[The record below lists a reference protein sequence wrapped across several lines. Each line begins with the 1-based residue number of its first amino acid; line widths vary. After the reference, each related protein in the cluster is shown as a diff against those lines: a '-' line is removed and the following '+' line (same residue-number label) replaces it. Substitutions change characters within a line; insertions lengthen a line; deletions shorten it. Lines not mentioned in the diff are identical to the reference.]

1 MYVKVILLA
10 CQNPSIYRKSDL
22 IYNSKRMARRVREC
36 VQGGKY
42 DFI

>member
-22 IYNSKRMARRVREC
+22 IYNSKPGAICFMQFSIFAN
-36 VQGGKY
+36 K
-42 DFI
+42 